1 MRRLVP
7 VPVKSTYRVL
17 ARGKGTAS
25 WSPWKVGRRRRH
37 RRRREKLQ
45 LEYNQLSLRCQLVLT
60 LSYGQ
65 FCSCRGRRRFH
76 PHRFGRTRVVV
87 TLSLSPCCGGTA
99 RNRLPLLAW
108 ILSICTALRRSQ
120 AKTLAELV
128 AAAVLVQRIRLANL
142 GRVQVTT
149 AGRLDRL
156 MLVVVLAY
164 WLLTG

>member
-65 FCSCRGRRRFH
+65 FCSCRDRRRFH
-76 PHRFGRTRVVV
+76 LHRFGRTRVVV
-87 TLSLSPCCGGTA
+87 ALSLSPCCGGTA
-99 RNRLPLLAW
+99 RNRLPLLAPCGDNPEIPSLAAFW
-108 ILSICTALRRSQ
+108 RLGYSDISITLSPSCS
-120 AKTLAELV
+120 
-128 AAAVLVQRIRLANL
+128 
-142 GRVQVTT
+142 
-149 AGRLDRL
+149 AGRGGPGRR
-156 MLVVVLAY
+156 
-164 WLLTG
+164 